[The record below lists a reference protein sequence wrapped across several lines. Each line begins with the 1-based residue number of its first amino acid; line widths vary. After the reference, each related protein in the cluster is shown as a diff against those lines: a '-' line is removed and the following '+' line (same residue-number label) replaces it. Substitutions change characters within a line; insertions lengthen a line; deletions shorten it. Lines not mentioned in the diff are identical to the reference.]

1 MLFRAREDSR
11 SLCHHLITLRGRSV
25 SAAPRCIRKR
35 LQRELQTRA
44 CYSLESV
51 IIRNFIYIIIVH
63 VTLNVKLVRAEE
75 GRLSRVLEQL
85 AQMVNRLKERLK
97 WLNSGR

>member
-51 IIRNFIYIIIVH
+51 IIIYIIIVH
-63 VTLNVKLVRAEE
+63 VTLNVKLVRTEE